1 MTTGGHPP
9 PISAEVFSSD
19 IRERPGEKMNW
30 SNYFTYDPKLGL
42 LRWKQR
48 PADIDDSAAKIR
60 SWNKRYAGKE
70 AGTTRTDGYIAV
82 EIVFLKRK
90 IKAHRIIWEMHNGP
104 IPDGLVIDHIN
115 RNRSDNR
122 LENLRVV
129 TRRDNFL
136 NSERFDGKPLPPI
149 KTDEHRTFKKQR
161 THAKGTSKLKV
172 SRPKPWSAKIWVD
185 GRNVSL
191 GYYATESEA
200 SAAYQAAVAKYRNN

>member
-9 PISAEVFSSD
+9 PLSAEDFSSD
-19 IRERPGEKMNW
+19 IRERPGDKMNW
-30 SNYFTYDPKLGL
+30 SKYFTCDPVTGVLYWKAKSADGDDPKGL
-42 LRWKQR
+42 IKG
-48 PADIDDSAAKIR
+48 
-60 SWNKRYAGKE
+60 WNTRYAGRP
-70 AGTTRTDGYIAV
+70 AGCIRTDGYLAV
-82 EIVFLKRK
+82 GIEELNRK
-90 IKAHRIIWEMHNGP
+90 IKAHRIIWEMINGP
-104 IPDGLVIDHIN
+104 IPDGLVVDHIN
-115 RNRSDNR
+115 RKRADNR

-149 KTDEHRTFKKQR
+149 KPDKHRTFKKQR

-200 SAAYQAAVAKYRNN
+200 SAAYQAALAKYRNN